1 MGGGGERARESKRER
16 EKKKERERERE
27 TFSNLYTVSVRFK
40 NLIRGGKYMC
50 TCTSFCLIFGYI
62 L

>member
-16 EKKKERERERE
+16 EKERKRERE

-40 NLIRGGKYMC
+40 
-50 TCTSFCLIFGYI
+50 T
-62 L
+62 